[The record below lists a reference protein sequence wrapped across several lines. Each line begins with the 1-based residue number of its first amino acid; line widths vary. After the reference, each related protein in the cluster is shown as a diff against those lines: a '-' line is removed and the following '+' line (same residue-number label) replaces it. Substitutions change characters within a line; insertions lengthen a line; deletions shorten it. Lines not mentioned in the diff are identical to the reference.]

1 MSMYHTSKYSGIGQ
15 VSSVDVEAIT
25 ALYVDSVAAYVD
37 HHTRRAGVESATRT
51 DTAQAADVGAGDRG
65 TIDVEAGR
73 GWESPVELAV
83 QFPAQAKPRQPH
95 PSDIAQVWVDCE
107 LGRVAICRHELP
119 EYRLWLY
126 GHKFANGEGRILKSE
141 MYKSIARLGI
151 ATSRSTFAG
160 IIARGN
166 RLYWRERGGYLYLT
180 GWRKLSQKLTRWEAK
195 YAPDHVA
202 TNRPGQRRVQLDLTG
217 SLKLA
222 HALIYNGWIAV
233 KSEKLGY
240 LEIARST
247 LSALWNR
254 SKKQLITWEQLVGI
268 RAELRYAEHHDITAP
283 LVPNYAYLC
292 IDTDGKEF
300 ASWRLPNR
308 FTPAS
313 ANIST
318 TNGQRKRVRSACNH
332 VVESVDPAIQTPGGK
347 RRLLRTGR
355 TNFSDRMGKN
365 GLIPA
370 HKQLDKHL
378 RKHNDIFDRRHY
390 AYIATRY
397 GKHIYELS
405 DGVQV
410 RNGAG
415 RDWIA
420 EKSPAFIARRSGYRL
435 WWLDRG
441 DKELS

>member
-1 MSMYHTSKYSGIGQ
+1 MNHHSRKHNPGQ
-15 VSSVDVEAIT
+15 QT
-25 ALYVDSVAAYVD
+25 ALATATYANVLVRNEWQQARQRHAAERGYAVVATGD
-37 HHTRRAGVESATRT
+37 AT
-51 DTAQAADVGAGDRG
+51 
-65 TIDVEAGR
+65 
-73 GWESPVELAV
+73 S
-83 QFPAQAKPRQPH
+83 
-95 PSDIAQVWVDCE
+95 VWVDCE

-119 EYRLWLY
+119 EFRVWNYAHVAT
-126 GHKFANGEGRILKSE
+126 GGSGRILKSE
-141 MYKSIARLGI
+141 LLRACRQYALV
-151 ATSRSTFAG
+151 TSRSTFNG
-160 IIARGN
+160 IIERGN

-180 GWRKLSQKLTRWEAK
+180 GWKKLASKLTKWEAK
-195 YAPDHVA
+195 YAPDHVT

-222 HALIYNGWIAV
+222 HASIYNGWIAV

-247 LSALWNR
+247 LSALWGR
-254 SKKQLITWEQLVGI
+254 SKRQLLTWEKLVGI
-268 RAELRYAEHHDITAP
+268 RTELRYAEHHDILNP

-292 IDTDGKEF
+292 LDTNGDEF

-308 FTPAS
+308 FTPAP

-318 TNGQRKRVRSACNH
+318 TNGQRRRVRSACNH
-332 VVESVDPAIQTPGGK
+332 AVESVDPATQTPGGK
-347 RRLLRTGR
+347 RRVLRTGR

-405 DGVQV
+405 NGVQV
-410 RNGAG
+410 RNGVG

-420 EKSPAFIARRSGYRL
+420 EKSPAFRERRAGYRL

-441 DKELS
+441 IGS

>member
-1 MSMYHTSKYSGIGQ
+1 
-15 VSSVDVEAIT
+15 VSRANLTT
-25 ALYVDSVAAYVD
+25 ANATFANVLVRND
-37 HHTRRAGVESATRT
+37 HHTRRAGVESATR
-51 DTAQAADVGAGDRG
+51 DAAERTGAGGGATWEDARG
-65 TIDVEAGR
+65 IQLDA
-73 GWESPVELAV
+73 PVN
-83 QFPAQAKPRQPH
+83 P
-95 PSDIAQVWVDCE
+95 IAQVWVDCE

-119 EYRLWLY
+119 EFRVWNYAHVAAD
-126 GHKFANGEGRILKSE
+126 GSGRILKSE
-141 MYKSIARLGI
+141 LYTRCIQLGI
-151 ATSRSTFAG
+151 ATNRSTFAG

-180 GWRKLSQKLTRWEAK
+180 SWKKLASKLTKWEAK

-240 LEIARST
+240 VEIARST

-254 SKKQLITWEQLVGI
+254 SKKQLLAYEKLVGI

-292 IDTDGKEF
+292 MDTDGKEF

-308 FTPAS
+308 FTPAP

-318 TNGQRKRVRSACNH
+318 HNGQRRKVRSTCNEIVKDTAP
-332 VVESVDPAIQTPGGK
+332 VVLRADGQ
-347 RRLLRTGR
+347 RRLQWTGK
-355 TNFSDRMGKN
+355 TTFTDRQGKN
-365 GLIPA
+365 GIIPA
-370 HKQLDKHL
+370 FKQLDKHL
-378 RKHNDIFDRRHY
+378 RKHHDILDRRHY
-390 AYIATRY
+390 AYIATRF
-397 GKHIYELS
+397 GKHIFEMA
-405 DGVQV
+405 DGVQR

-415 RDWIA
+415 RDWVA
-420 EKSPAFIARRSGYRL
+420 EKSSAFKQRRAAYRL

-441 DKELS
+441 IAL

>member
-1 MSMYHTSKYSGIGQ
+1 MYHHNTVISSGQ
-15 VSSVDVEAIT
+15 YT
-25 ALYVDSVAAYVD
+25 ATTKRFNPATAAHALATVTNGNGRRETHNPASQMQLGGVVCGRLYCN
-37 HHTRRAGVESATRT
+37 T
-51 DTAQAADVGAGDRG
+51 
-65 TIDVEAGR
+65 
-73 GWESPVELAV
+73 
-83 QFPAQAKPRQPH
+83 
-95 PSDIAQVWVDCE
+95 PSIPQVWVDCE

-119 EYRLWLY
+119 EFRVWAYA
-126 GHKFANGEGRILKSE
+126 HKFANGEGRILKSDL
-141 MYKSIARLGI
+141 LGVCRQL
-151 ATSRSTFAG
+151 TLTPNRSTFNG
-160 IIARGN
+160 ILARGN

-180 GWRKLSQKLTRWEAK
+180 SWRKLSARLTKWQAK
-195 YAPDHVA
+195 YDPDHVA
-202 TNRPGQRRVQLDLTG
+202 TNRPGQRRVQLNLTG

-247 LSALWNR
+247 LSALWGR
-254 SKKQLITWEQLVGI
+254 SKRQLLTWEKLVGI

-292 IDTDGKEF
+292 LDTDGVEF

-308 FTPAS
+308 FYATPV
-313 ANIST
+313 NISE
-318 TNGQRKRVRSACNH
+318 TNGQRKAIRSLCNQI
-332 VVESVDPAIQTPGGK
+332 VETTDPATQNPGGK
-347 RRLLRTGR
+347 RRVLRTGR
-355 TNFSDRMGKN
+355 TNFVDRMGKN

-405 DGVQV
+405 NGVQV
-410 RNGAG
+410 RNGVG
-415 RDWIA
+415 RDWVA
-420 EKSPAFIARRSGYRL
+420 EKSPAFVARRSGYRL

-441 DKELS
+441 DKDLSCGSF